1 MNPGNTL
8 IYSYAVEEYLL
19 FSLMQK
25 VISGDIRIYDLQ
37 VRIPLWDMGG
47 CPTDEAL

>member
-1 MNPGNTL
+1 MNPNTL
-8 IYSYAVEEYLL
+8 IYSYAVEEYIL
-19 FSLMQK
+19 FK
-25 VISGDIRIYDLQ
+25 VISGGIRIYDLQ